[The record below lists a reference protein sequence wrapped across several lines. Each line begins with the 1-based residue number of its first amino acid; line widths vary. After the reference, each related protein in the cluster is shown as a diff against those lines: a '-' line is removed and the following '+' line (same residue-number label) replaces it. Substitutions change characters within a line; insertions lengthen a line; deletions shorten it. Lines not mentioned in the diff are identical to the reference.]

1 MPQKIDRAQL
11 TALPLLRDAS
21 PELIDAVLK
30 AGKPRTFDADAV
42 LVEEGT
48 RGQEMYLILDGT
60 VVITKGKGDDRV
72 LLAERGVGEIIGE
85 MALIDDSA
93 RSATVRALS
102 PTLTLEFTAA
112 DWRRIWMR
120 EPQLLLPMVQNLT
133 SRLRSADLQMIE
145 DLTKKNEELTRAYA
159 DLKAAQAA
167 IVEKERLERELELAR
182 QLQQSMLPREFPPI
196 DGYQVAARNRPARQV
211 GGDFYDVIA
220 ISPQRVVIVMADVSD
235 KGMPAALY
243 MALTRSLIRAEAK
256 RSGSPREVL
265 LRTHR
270 LLLEISQNTMF
281 FTAFCGV
288 LDPETGV
295 MVYARAGHD
304 RPLLYSPTTHTSR
317 WLEARGMML
326 GYIEDV
332 FLEEAEVKLE
342 LGDALVLYTD
352 GVTDANDPAGN
363 FFGDEHLREMI
374 EGTTHHHAAALCD
387 DILAAVVGFQAGADP
402 FDDIAIMVLSR
413 DGVA

>member
-1 MPQKIDRAQL
+1 MVEIAKGQGGDRI
-11 TALPLLRDAS
+11 LLA
-21 PELIDAVLK
+21 
-30 AGKPRTFDADAV
+30 
-42 LVEEGT
+42 T
-48 RGQEMYLILDGT
+48 RG
-60 VVITKGKGDDRV
+60 
-72 LLAERGVGEIIGE
+72 AGELIGE

-93 RSATVRALS
+93 RSATVSALS
-102 PTLTLEFTAA
+102 PILALEFSAA

-145 DLTKKNEELTRAYA
+145 DLTKKNAELTRAYA

-167 IVEKERLERELELAR
+167 IVEKERLDRELELAR
-182 QLQQSMLPREFPPI
+182 QLQQSMLPRQFPAI
-196 DGYQVAARNRPARQV
+196 SGYKATARNRPARQA

-220 ISPQRVVIVMADVSD
+220 VSPRRVVIVMADVSD

-270 LLLEISQNTMF
+270 LLLEISQNSMF

-288 LDPETGV
+288 LNPETGE

-304 RPLLYSPTTHTSR
+304 RPLLYRPTTRETR

-332 FLEEAEVKLE
+332 YLEEAKIMLE
-342 LGDALVLYTD
+342 PGDTLVLYTD

-363 FFGDEHLREMI
+363 FFGDEYLREII
-374 EGTTHHHAAALCD
+374 EGAADHHAPALCD
-387 DILAAVVGFQAGADP
+387 AILHAVIAFQAGADP
-402 FDDIAIMVLSR
+402 FDDIAVMVLSR
-413 DGVA
+413 DSAQSEKRSSP